1 MPNLLVLDQNA
12 KFIGFGPVLGGGKAA
27 FDNPEEWQDLTTL
40 FIGQQQ
46 PNLVTFEPILPD
58 KFHQKGVT

>member
-1 MPNLLVLDQNA
+1 MPNLLVLDQ
-12 KFIGFGPVLGGGKAA
+12 FYIIGGGAA
-27 FDNPEEWQDLTTL
+27 FENVVFWALPEEWQNLNTL

-46 PNLVTFEPILPD
+46 PNLVTFEPIFPD